1 MVSAKCCERD
11 LIKNLCLREEEI
23 SYDIP
28 YMRNLKRNDIHKLP
42 YKTERLIDLENELMD
57 AGGKDMYTLLY
68 LKWITNKRP
77 TV

>member
-28 YMRNLKRNDIHKLP
+28 YMRNLKRNDIHILP

-57 AGGKDMYTLLY
+57 AGGKEEGS
-68 LKWITNKRP
+68 
-77 TV
+77 